1 MIDPHSL
8 VRALNDGKPH
18 APDGLATRLGVPRS
32 SIIHGIERLRSMDIE
47 IIDTRG
53 EGCYRLTR
61 RLDLLDAKAIFQAI
75 HERTRAVINAIEI
88 LPEVD
93 STSAYL
99 MRAGAAGAAAGQ
111 VCLAERQTEGRGRRG
126 RTWVSP
132 FAANIYMSLLSRFE
146 RSIIKPGRLTTGI
159 GVALAEAL
167 TSLGAT
173 EIALKWPNDVLWR
186 QKKLGGV
193 LVERAG
199 DAGGEPYFVIG
210 IGLNIRMPDRHAPKI
225 DQPWTDLSIVMNGAA
240 PSRNTV
246 AARLLEA
253 AIAELGLLEEDRAED
268 LERKWRI
275 YDCNLGQPVE
285 LHTPQGCERGV
296 AMGID
301 AAGRLLMSC
310 GDTVRAF
317 TCGEVSLRSGA

>member
-1 MIDPHSL
+1 MIDAQAL
-8 VRALNDGKPH
+8 VRALNDGTPH
-18 APDGLATRLGVPRS
+18 APDALATRLGVPRR
-32 SIIHGIERLRSMDIE
+32 SIILGIERLRSMDIE
-47 IIDTRG
+47 IKDTRG
-53 EGCYRLTR
+53 EGYRLTR
-61 RLDLLDAKAIFQAI
+61 RLDLLDAQAIFEAI
-75 HERTRAVINAIEI
+75 DERTRAVIKAIEV
-88 LPEVD
+88 LSEVE
-93 STSAYL
+93 STSAHL

-111 VCLAERQTEGRGRRG
+111 VCLAERQTDGRGRRG
-126 RTWVSP
+126 RRWVSP
-132 FAANIYMSLLSRFE
+132 FAANIYMSLLWRFQ
-146 RSIIKPGRLTTGI
+146 RSSVKPGRLAASI

-186 QKKLGGV
+186 RKKLGGV

-210 IGLNIRMPDRHAPKI
+210 IGLNIQMPDRHAPKI
-225 DQPWTDLSIVMNGAA
+225 DQPWTDLSIVMNGTA

-253 AIAELGLLEEDRAED
+253 TIAELALLEENRAEN

-301 AAGRLLMSC
+301 ADGRLLMNC
-310 GDTVRAF
+310 GETLRAF
-317 TCGEVSLRSGA
+317 TCGEVRLSTDA